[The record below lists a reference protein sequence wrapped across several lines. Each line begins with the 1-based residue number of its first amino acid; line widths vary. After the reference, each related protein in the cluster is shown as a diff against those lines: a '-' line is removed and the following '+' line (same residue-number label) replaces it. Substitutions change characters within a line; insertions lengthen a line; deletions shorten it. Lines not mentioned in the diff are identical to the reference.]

1 MMFTKKFF
9 IVTLWIALTTILF
22 ACSGNKKVIVGEI
35 DAAEIDVSV
44 KVPGRIAEIFVS
56 EGEIVKKGQAL
67 GRLEGKELDAKLKTV
82 SAAMKEA
89 NDQFVL
95 AKNTYSRMQNLYNN
109 NVISKQQY
117 DEVKYKYKAAQQKI
131 QAVKGQRDEVMAYY
145 SELTIISPI
154 DGEIVQIISN
164 SGELVSTGYPIFT
177 IFNPNDIWAV
187 FNIREDDLK
196 NIHKGDLYKVF
207 FPALNKTSDM
217 EVTYISALGAFASW
231 KPTTQQGNYDL
242 KTFEVRLKSK
252 GAIENL
258 RPGMT
263 AVLK

>member
-1 MMFTKKFF
+1 MKKQ
-9 IVTLWIALTTILF
+9 IILF
-22 ACSGNKKVIVGEI
+22 
-35 DAAEIDVSV
+35 
-44 KVPGRIAEIFVS
+44 IFVS
-56 EGEIVKKGQAL
+56 FFINVIVQAQNNSL
-67 GRLEGKELDAKLKTV
+67 TL
-82 SAAMKEA
+82 KEA

-117 DEVKYKYKAAQQKI
+117 DEVKYKAAQQKI

-154 DGEIVQIISN
+154 DVEIVQIISN

-187 FNIREDDLK
+187 FNIRKDDLK

-217 EVTYISALGAFASW
+217 EVTYILSLH
-231 KPTTQQGNYDL
+231 
-242 KTFEVRLKSK
+242 
-252 GAIENL
+252 
-258 RPGMT
+258 
-263 AVLK
+263 